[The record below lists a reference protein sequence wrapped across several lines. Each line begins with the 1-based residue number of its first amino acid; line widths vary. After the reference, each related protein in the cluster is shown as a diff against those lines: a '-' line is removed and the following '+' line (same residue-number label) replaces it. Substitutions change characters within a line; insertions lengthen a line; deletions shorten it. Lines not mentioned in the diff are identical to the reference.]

1 MTQQIAP
8 RPQDPAGSL
17 VTSVYA
23 VTGMTCGHC
32 AGAVTEELES
42 LDGVTAVHVDVAAGR
57 VTVGSTGPL
66 ALSEVRAA
74 IGEAGYALA

>member
-8 RPQDPAGSL
+8 RPQNPADAP
-17 VTSVYA
+17 VTNVYT

-32 AGAVTEELES
+32 AGSVTAQLER

-66 ALSEVRAA
+66 ALADVRAA
-74 IGEAGYALA
+74 VDEAGYALS